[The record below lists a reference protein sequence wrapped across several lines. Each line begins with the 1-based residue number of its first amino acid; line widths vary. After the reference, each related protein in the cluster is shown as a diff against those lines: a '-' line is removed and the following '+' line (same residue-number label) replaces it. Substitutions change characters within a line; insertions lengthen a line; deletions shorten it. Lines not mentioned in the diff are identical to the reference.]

1 MRMVL
6 SFDANKRD
14 ESSGGDSVPISR
26 FLTGFFT
33 EIGKCDAISGVMF
46 VQDVHVS
53 SVNKL
58 VSNTCIL
65 MSDNRA
71 TIP

>member
-1 MRMVL
+1 MRMIL

-26 FLTGFFT
+26 FLTGFLT
-33 EIGKCDAISGVMF
+33 EIGKCDAISGVTF
-46 VQDVHVS
+46 VHVS

-65 MSDNRA
+65 ISDNRA